1 MERFKFP
8 PAFWP
13 LTIENAFPVA
23 LRREAKAAGA
33 YWFSGDPQPEL
44 LREAAIAKR
53 TFQVFKEITEDDDA
67 YLYIMAP
74 YYEAK
79 DAYAAWV
86 TDPARLTAANFVAFE
101 IVLTGLKN
109 LLARRGQPPDQRRT
123 A

>member
-1 MERFKFP
+1 M
-8 PAFWP
+8 
-13 LTIENAFPVA
+13 
-23 LRREAKAAGA
+23 
-33 YWFSGDPQPEL
+33 
-44 LREAAIAKR
+44 
-53 TFQVFKEITEDDDA
+53 FKEITEDDDA